1 MPAEAVVVQAFRPAV
16 SGRPEGLHYFRRFFH
31 LLYNRTVGG
40 PPEGGHYVP
49 MELL

>member
-31 LLYNRTVGG
+31 RRFFHSDHVLRTPQSMKWIG
-40 PPEGGHYVP
+40 
-49 MELL
+49 